1 MKPTFR
7 CSSRCIIRCIQNYIV
22 KRTSNAF
29 IVFPFA
35 LSLILLIFN
44 WPDFASIRTLKSIF
58 KSILK
63 YVPYTLSFA
72 ISLHLLGELFVTLL
86 CSSKQIIDCTLK
98 NVYTKHVSFIV
109 LELHYMLALNHTSF
123 PCFQIQPLSFWP

>member
-1 MKPTFR
+1 MYYQVHPELYH
-7 CSSRCIIRCIQNYIV
+7 QAHL
-22 KRTSNAF
+22 KRIYCFSVCT
-29 IVFPFA
+29 
-35 LSLILLIFN
+35 LTHTFN
-44 WPDFASIRTLKSIF
+44 WPDFASIRTFKSIF

-98 NVYTKHVSFIV
+98 NIYTKHVSFIV
-109 LELHYMLALNHTSF
+109 LELHYMLALNYTSF